1 MKKNPAYG
9 LTGMNLDGFDLEKR
23 ADSNILLA
31 LQRVLSQATHED
43 KRGPSFS
50 SW

>member
-1 MKKNPAYG
+1 MKKNPVYG

-23 ADSNILLA
+23 ADSNRFLA

-50 SW
+50 S